1 MFVKG
6 PRSHP
11 RYHRRGADGSRWV
24 PRSSKP
30 VTPRSAW
37 RGGFDSHAF
46 PPRSTDVVEA
56 GHPPTSP
63 SVEAVLKR
71 LRPSVDGLD
80 PDALAAVVR
89 ETIDEE
95 RSNLA
100 AGMDPRDTAALA
112 DAAQPASRISPTPG

>member
-1 MFVKG
+1 M
-6 PRSHP
+6 
-11 RYHRRGADGSRWV
+11 
-24 PRSSKP
+24 SSKP
-30 VTPRSAW
+30 AIRPR
-37 RGGFDSHAF
+37 
-46 PPRSTDVVEA
+46 P
-56 GHPPTSP
+56 P

-112 DAAQPASRISPTPG
+112 DAAEPASRISPTPG